1 MDKHSFLSKD
11 FHMNCKRFVKGLF
24 ILPKI
29 M

>member
-1 MDKHSFLSKD
+1 MDKISYLSND
-11 FHMNCKRFVKGLF
+11 FHINCKRFVKGLF